1 MQSERFE
8 EFAALIGGIHGDIQK
23 IKAGHT
29 ARLGLKSVHIFWL
42 YLLRVHPEGLSAS
55 ELAAAG
61 KSGRSLVS
69 REIDELLERG
79 LIENRE
85 RGGRRRYG
93 WKFYLTDR
101 GVALAEDIS
110 AVAKEVQDEVSRGIP
125 EEELVSFYR
134 TLRILSAR
142 FEALAGEN
150 KGE

>member
-1 MQSERFE
+1 MQGERFE

-29 ARLGLKSVHIFWL
+29 VRLGLKSVHIFWL

-85 RGGRRRYG
+85 RGGRRA
-93 WKFYLTDR
+93 T
-101 GVALAEDIS
+101 
-110 AVAKEVQDEVSRGIP
+110 
-125 EEELVSFYR
+125 
-134 TLRILSAR
+134 
-142 FEALAGEN
+142 AGN
-150 KGE
+150 ST